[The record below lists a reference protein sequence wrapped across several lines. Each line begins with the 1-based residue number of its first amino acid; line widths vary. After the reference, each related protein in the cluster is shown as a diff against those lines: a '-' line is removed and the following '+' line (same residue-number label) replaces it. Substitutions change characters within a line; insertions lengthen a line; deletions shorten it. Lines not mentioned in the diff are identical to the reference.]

1 MSEDAVAI
9 WRRFDEEVG
18 DALLRAVS
26 GAFAFVACAD
36 AHLADAEVDRFLAW
50 VAEQD
55 AFEKLPADRLEG
67 HFRGL
72 ADAFA
77 KDFAEGERR
86 ATASVSAV
94 SDDPRA
100 RELVLSA
107 ARVAVVA
114 DERLMEVEEA
124 AVARVRAALGLP
136 TEGDLG

>member
-1 MSEDAVAI
+1 MSDEAEGI
-9 WRRFDEEVG
+9 WRRFDEEVS

-36 AHLADAEVDRFLAW
+36 AHLAEAEVERFLAW
-50 VAEQD
+50 VEARD
-55 AFEKLPADRLEG
+55 VFERLPADRLEA

-72 ADAFA
+72 AQAFA
-77 KDFAEGERR
+77 HDFADGERR
-86 ATASVSAV
+86 ATEAV
-94 SDDPRA
+94 AAVGQDPRA

-124 AVARVRAALGLP
+124 AVARIRAALGLV
-136 TEGDLG
+136 EGDSE